1 MNFQWHE
8 MKNLYH
14 YNLIYVYSKIET
26 TSIPSTVATTV
37 PAPTGSPG
45 PPLPPGNRNILEFV
59 LSSTAQLITLTLDL
73 RKNLLSI
80 LYN

>member
-1 MNFQWHE
+1 
-8 MKNLYH
+8 MKILFGLYH
-14 YNLIYVYSKIET
+14 CYFKHLYSKIET
-26 TSIPSTVATTV
+26 TSNLPTVATTV
-37 PAPTGSPG
+37 PTPTGTPG